1 MAKPPPTVSDAKPP
15 IIQQMLGTP
24 LTANRKIFQA
34 AAVVAVL
41 SGFVLLGSIAKEL
54 VVAKWFGRGD
64 ALDAYVIAFLLPSF
78 LVNLVSGSVNSALI
92 PTFIQVRAT
101 EGKEAA
107 QRLFSG
113 VMLWTLVLLVGV
125 SILVGLSAPYT
136 MALLGSGFN
145 PEKLLLTRHLLYVL
159 LPFVTLSG
167 LVTLWTSVLNA
178 GERFALP
185 ALLPI
190 FSPVLVIVFLWLA
203 GNRWGIYALAFG
215 LVSGMAA
222 QTLVLARVLRSHGL
236 HLSLRWQGM
245 DGNLRQVA
253 SQCVPMIAGSLLM
266 GSTDLI
272 DQSMSAMLEPGSVA
286 ALNYAKKV
294 VSIFAVVGVIPLS
307 TAVLP
312 YFSQMV
318 AHRDWSGCRHTL
330 KTYSRL
336 ILLVTVPI
344 TAGLVLFSHPLIKLM
359 FQRGAFAAT
368 DTSVVSHVLAFLSLQ
383 IPFYI
388 LGNMGVRMIS
398 ALKHNSWLTA
408 IAGINMVLNIALNWI
423 LMKYAGVAGIALS
436 TSLVYLVSC
445 IMVFGSILAAM
456 RQEAMQEPSIG
467 NGRL

>member
-1 MAKPPPTVSDAKPP
+1 MAKPPPTLPDIKPS
-15 IIQQMLGTP
+15 IIQQVLGAP

-64 ALDAYVIAFLLPSF
+64 DLDAYVIAFLLPSF

-125 SILVGLSAPYT
+125 SILVGLSAPYSL
-136 MALLGSGFN
+136 AFLGSGFSA
-145 PEKLLLTRHLLYVL
+145 EKLLLTRRLLYVL

-190 FSPVLVIVFLWLA
+190 LSPVLVIAFLWLA
-203 GNRWGIYALAFG
+203 GNTWGIYALAFG

-222 QTLVLARVLRSHGL
+222 QTVVLAWVLKSHDL
-236 HLSLRWQGM
+236 HLSLRWHGM
-245 DGNLRQVA
+245 DANLRQVA

-266 GSTDLI
+266 GSNDLI

-294 VSIFAVVGVIPLS
+294 VSLFVVIGAIPLS
-307 TAVLP
+307 TAALP

-318 AHRDWSGCRHTL
+318 AHHDWAGCRHTL

-336 ILLVTVPI
+336 ILLITVPI
-344 TAGLVLFSHPLIKLM
+344 TLGLVLFSHPLIRIL
-359 FQRGAFAAT
+359 FERGAFAAA

-388 LGNMGVRMIS
+388 LGNMGVRLVS
-398 ALKHNSWLTA
+398 ALKRNAVLMA
-408 IAGINMVLNIALNWI
+408 IAAVSMVLNVTLNWI

-436 TSLVYLVSC
+436 TSIVYLSSC
-445 IMVFGSILAAM
+445 IMVFWSI
-456 RQEAMQEPSIG
+456 SITL
-467 NGRL
+467 RRKT